1 VRRPVSNASGSR
13 PAGLAVGRAL
23 AMCLALGVPDPKLAL
38 AQQQGAA
45 SPPAPTEPRHDS
57 PGIVLA
63 AGLGFGFG
71 FGHFY
76 SRPSDPSTSPLPT
89 WLDPNVE
96 GSVSSQFPFSL
107 GVAYRPI
114 PLVSFGLATELARVS
129 AAGCSS
135 NCNGGALS
143 LGGEL
148 RFHFRAGES
157 VSPCIGL
164 GLGYEFLHFDNDQG
178 SASLSGY
185 GIDLREG
192 LDFRAGRAWTYGPY
206 VDLHVGTYTHISSY
220 GGFRGASRE
229 STDVSH
235 ADQAI
240 HEWVT
245 FGVRGT
251 FTLPR

>member
-1 VRRPVSNASGSR
+1 AGDSEPAGSASGGPSF
-13 PAGLAVGRAL
+13 
-23 AMCLALGVPDPKLAL
+23 MCLALGVPDPKLAL

-57 PGIVLA
+57 PRIVLA
-63 AGLGFGFG
+63 AGLSFGLRFG
-71 FGHFY
+71 QSY

-114 PLVSFGLATELARVS
+114 PLVSFGLAAELAMFS

-164 GLGYEFLHFDNDQG
+164 GLGYEFLHFDHDQG
-178 SASLSGY
+178 SA
-185 GIDLREG
+185 R
-192 LDFRAGRAWTYGPY
+192 
-206 VDLHVGTYTHISSY
+206 
-220 GGFRGASRE
+220 
-229 STDVSH
+229 
-235 ADQAI
+235 
-240 HEWVT
+240 
-245 FGVRGT
+245 
-251 FTLPR
+251 

>member
-1 VRRPVSNASGSR
+1 
-13 PAGLAVGRAL
+13 
-23 AMCLALGVPDPKLAL
+23 MCLALGVPGPKLAL
-38 AQQQGAA
+38 AQQDGAA
-45 SPPAPTEPRHDS
+45 SPPAPIQPRHDS
-57 PGIVLA
+57 PGVVLA
-63 AGLGFGFG
+63 AGLGLGFG
-71 FGHFY
+71 LGRFY
-76 SRPSDPSTSPLPT
+76 DSRPSNPSTSPLPS

-96 GSVSSQFPFSL
+96 GSVSREYPFSF

-114 PLVSFGLATELARVS
+114 PLVSFGLATEVARVS

-135 NCNGGALS
+135 QCNGGALS

-148 RFHFRAGES
+148 RFHFRADHS
-157 VSPCIGL
+157 LSPWIGL
-164 GLGYEFLHFDNDQG
+164 GFGYELLHFENDQG
-178 SASLSGY
+178 RATLGGY

-206 VDLHVGTYTHISSY
+206 VDLHVGTYTHISSH
-220 GGFRGASRE
+220 GAFRGASPE
-229 STDVSH
+229 STDVPN

-251 FTLPR
+251 FTFSWRENPDQR